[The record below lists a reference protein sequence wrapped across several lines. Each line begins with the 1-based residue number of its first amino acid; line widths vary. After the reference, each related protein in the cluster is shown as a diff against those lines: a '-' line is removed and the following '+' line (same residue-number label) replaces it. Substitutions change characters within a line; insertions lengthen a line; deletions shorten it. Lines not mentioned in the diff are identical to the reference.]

1 MLQQSTLAFLKNLK
15 KNNNKE
21 WFDTNRKVYE
31 AARTNFINLIGEV
44 LQTHGKKDED
54 LASQSA
60 KETVFRINRDIR
72 FSKDKTPYKTH
83 LAAGFGRGGKKSM
96 YAGYYLHI
104 EPGNNSMIGGGLW
117 MPEADVL
124 KKIRQEID
132 YSFDEFSNIIHTK
145 NFEKIYGDLDKDKE
159 LILSRPPKGYDDTNK
174 AIEYLKLKSFI
185 ASKPLNDEEL
195 TDKNVV
201 KTITESLEALQPLL
215 LFLNRAIEG

>member
-1 MLQQSTLAFLKNLK
+1 MLEQSTLTFLKNLK
-15 KNNNKE
+15 KNNSKE
-21 WFDTNRKVYE
+21 WFDANRKSYE
-31 AARTNFINLIGEV
+31 VARTDFINLIDEV
-44 LQTHGKKDED
+44 LQIHGKKDED
-54 LASQSA
+54 LASQNA

-83 LAAGFGRGGKKSM
+83 LAAGFGRGGKKSI

-117 MPEADVL
+117 MPDANAL

-132 YSFDEFSNIIHTK
+132 YSFDEFSNIIHK
-145 NFEKIYGDLDKDKE
+145 KSFEKAYGDLYKDKE
-159 LILSRPPKGYDDTNK
+159 VMLSRPPKGYDENNK

-185 ASKPLNDEEL
+185 ATKPLKDEEL
-195 TDKNVV
+195 TDKNVA
-201 KTITESLEALQPLL
+201 KTITESLAALQPLL